1 MDVRLDT
8 SDSQW
13 RRACLTKQLPKTEW
27 LTCDRSGYSWSIE
40 GLGLEMASDEELAQL
55 VKDDYPE
62 DCQMEPPVPYVY
74 DPPDGYGRDGYRK
87 GVTMWEVTYGNG
99 ECGVLCVG
107 PLPNVHTTGHAPE
120 GEERRR
126 AYA

>member
-1 MDVRLDT
+1 VDVRLDT

-62 DCQMEPPVPYVY
+62 DCQMNP
-74 DPPDGYGRDGYRK
+74 RCR
-87 GVTMWEVTYGNG
+87 TCTT
-99 ECGVLCVG
+99 
-107 PLPNVHTTGHAPE
+107 PLTDMDATAIEKV
-120 GEERRR
+120 
-126 AYA
+126 